1 MVFRIAGEMVA
12 GMGMDWIR
20 RAACA
25 GMCAALAGCGKP
37 GDVWH
42 FVGTQPAFDPLV
54 YWTGHT
60 HSWGVVESRD
70 GSPGETVVT
79 DCVGELEGPD
89 GLHMRQ
95 TLTEGDGTVTHR
107 DWHLKRVSPGHFSA
121 TANDMVGTAEGVAA
135 GRVFHWSWV
144 WATKPGNALFNVT
157 MSQWM
162 YAMPDGTMMNRTT
175 VSKLGVIVAEV
186 SEQFSRVAP

>member
-1 MVFRIAGEMVA
+1 
-12 GMGMDWIR
+12 MGRFGWVIGL
-20 RAACA
+20 AC
-25 GMCAALAGCGKP
+25 CAALAGCGKP
-37 GDVWH
+37 MK
-42 FVGTQPAFDPLV
+42 VGAFAGTAPAFDPLI

-60 HSWGVVESRD
+60 HSWGVVEDRS
-70 GSPGETVVT
+70 GGPSEMVMT
-79 DCVGELEGPD
+79 DCVGEAEGKD

-107 DWHLKRVSPGHFSA
+107 DWHLRRLSPGHFSA
-121 TANDMVGTAEGVAA
+121 TANDMAGSADGRAA
-135 GRVFHWSWV
+135 GRVFHWQWV
-144 WATKPGNALFNVT
+144 WARKPNHPLFNVT

-186 SEQFSRVAP
+186 SEQFSRVP